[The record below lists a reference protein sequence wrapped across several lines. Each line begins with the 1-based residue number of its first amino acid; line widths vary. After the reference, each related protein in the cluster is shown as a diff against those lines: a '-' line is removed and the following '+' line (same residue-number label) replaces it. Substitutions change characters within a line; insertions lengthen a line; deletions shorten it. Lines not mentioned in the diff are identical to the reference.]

1 MRVRVVFGWCSCT
14 CSATETFTFVYDNY
28 STLPVCSERT
38 LSSTYLLLLHRVYG
52 GCHRTVC
59 FFGEEFVYRCSW
71 WCLYL
76 KVTFLLKFICL
87 NVTSDFLQT
96 LPPPLSHIPRL
107 LPPPTPLMFSLL
119 VGDMNLIRP
128 EAHQWMRGPQPTVLV
143 LVWQAQTKTG
153 VTVFET
159 CRHYF
164 VQVLCEVQGFL
175 FCFDLI
181 FFCWERQNKICLW

>member
-1 MRVRVVFGWCSCT
+1 MTTPMSSLMRTCMDGAKVNHSHGLATVPSPGVDNGCVWVVFGWCSCT
-14 CSATETFTFVYDNY
+14 CCATETFTFVYDNY

-87 NVTSDFLQT
+87 NVTSDFLQS
-96 LPPPLSHIPRL
+96 PPPISYPPSLTSTHPFDVLASRRGHESHPAWSS
-107 LPPPTPLMFSLL
+107 PVDAWASANGSSVSLASTNQNWSD
-119 VGDMNLIRP
+119 G
-128 EAHQWMRGPQPTVLV
+128 
-143 LVWQAQTKTG
+143 VWD
-153 VTVFET
+153 V
-159 CRHYF
+159 
-164 VQVLCEVQGFL
+164 
-175 FCFDLI
+175 
-181 FFCWERQNKICLW
+181 

>member
-1 MRVRVVFGWCSCT
+1 MTTALSSLMRTCMDGAKVNQSRSSHGSFTRSWQWMRVSVVFGWCSCT

-87 NVTSDFLQT
+87 NVTSDFLQS
-96 LPPPLSHIPRL
+96 LPPSHTPVSYLHPPLLCSR
-107 LPPPTPLMFSLL
+107 FSSGTWISSGLKHTS
-119 VGDMNLIRP
+119 G
-128 EAHQWMRGPQPTVLV
+128 
-143 LVWQAQTKTG
+143 
-153 VTVFET
+153 
-159 CRHYF
+159 
-164 VQVLCEVQGFL
+164 
-175 FCFDLI
+175 
-181 FFCWERQNKICLW
+181 CLGLSQRF